1 MCDKIGLWSLCWASR
16 VQQWHEHVL
25 RSACHN
31 SINARLIR
39 YHDAQWLLHKRAEW
53 ISEHESSSSRVTTV
67 AGRTGTRLNIGQPQI
82 RWEEGLALAKE
93 VQHNTRDASLVD
105 RSKIS
110 IGTRIR
116 EAVKALRNFLEP
128 PS

>member
-1 MCDKIGLWSLCWASR
+1 MCVCVD
-16 VQQWHEHVL
+16 
-25 RSACHN
+25 N
-31 SINARLIR
+31 
-39 YHDAQWLLHKRAEW
+39 DAQWLLHKRAEW

-93 VQHNTRDASLVD
+93 VHHNTRDASLVD
-105 RSKIS
+105 TCRSKIS